1 MHPISGTRTILLE
14 MTISIYNHVVYK
26 WIKYTGSCTS
36 HSLTFSLESRTN
48 TLTSPAS
55 NSTSSF
61 APWFSIVCAP
71 GGTFLNPRNPPT
83 MGTSFPLQTMT
94 SFQMSLS
101 TNQAAVYKVI
111 QRWITNQTRVYIKYM
126 SCNSELPNK
135 NVCIRQHKEGI
146 NKQTDSINFNKICLK
161 YVKIN

>member
-1 MHPISGTRTILLE
+1 MCTWYQVLE
-14 MTISIYNHVVYK
+14 QFYLRWRSLFTTMLFMDKIHRQLYLTL
-26 WIKYTGSCTS
+26 GGEF
-36 HSLTFSLESRTN
+36 HSSLCMYIALTFSLESRTN

-111 QRWITNQTRVYIKYM
+111 QRWISTCHATVNYRPSTCV
-126 SCNSELPNK
+126 
-135 NVCIRQHKEGI
+135 
-146 NKQTDSINFNKICLK
+146 
-161 YVKIN
+161 

>member
-1 MHPISGTRTILLE
+1 MCTWYQVLE
-14 MTISIYNHVVYK
+14 QFYLRWRSLFTTMLFMDKIHRQLYLTL
-26 WIKYTGSCTS
+26 GGEF
-36 HSLTFSLESRTN
+36 HSRLTFSLESRTN

-111 QRWITNQTRVYIKYM
+111 QRWISTCHATVNYQPSTCV
-126 SCNSELPNK
+126 
-135 NVCIRQHKEGI
+135 
-146 NKQTDSINFNKICLK
+146 
-161 YVKIN
+161 